1 MKKNENVVGG
11 KVEELK
17 ALKTKRPFPWGIVL
31 AVVVF
36 LAILGLLG
44 FYVFSNTTYGK
55 PGGNVTITQEKVNRT
70 LTGKSVEED
79 KKDALDALT
88 RTLNEASTSGG
99 SYQDRARQIES
110 GDYSSLPEGWK
121 DKVSAPTDKD
131 KASAWEALIV
141 LNANMKEFF
150 KNNDELKPVSGAA
163 LKHVV
168 VNQEAGVAHIPGSVF
183 LGTDVPMTF
192 DMVYVNGHWVLDP
205 FNLVQDILQSA
216 ASAQRAATTHQQQK

>member
-1 MKKNENVVGG
+1 MKKKSENVVGG

-17 ALKTKRPFPWGIVL
+17 ALKSKRPFPWGIVCT
-31 AVVVF
+31 VVVF

-44 FYVFSNTTYGK
+44 FYAYSNSQGK
-55 PGGNVTITQEKVNRT
+55 PGGSATITQEKVNRS
-70 LTGKSVEED
+70 LTGKSVEDD
-79 KKDALDALT
+79 KKDALDSLT
-88 RTLNEASTSGG
+88 RLLNEASTNEGN
-99 SYQDRARQIES
+99 YQDRARQIES

-121 DKVSAPTDKD
+121 DKVSAPTDQD

-150 KNNDELKPVSGAA
+150 KNNGELKPVSDSA
-163 LKHVV
+163 LNHVV
-168 VNQEAGVAHIPGSVF
+168 VNQEVGVAHIPGSVF
-183 LGTDVPMTF
+183 LGSDVPMSF

-216 ASAQRAATTHQQQK
+216 ASAQQATNTQQQK

>member
-44 FYVFSNTTYGK
+44 YYAYSNHTPGK
-55 PGGNVTITQEKVNRT
+55 PGDSVTIAQEKVNRT

-150 KNNDELKPVSGAA
+150 KNNDDLKPVSDAA

-216 ASAQRAATTHQQQK
+216 ASAQRAATTQQQQK

>member
-1 MKKNENVVGG
+1 MKKSENVVGG
-11 KVEELK
+11 TVEELR

-150 KNNDELKPVSGAA
+150 KNNDELKPVSDAA

-216 ASAQRAATTHQQQK
+216 ASAQRASTTQQQQK